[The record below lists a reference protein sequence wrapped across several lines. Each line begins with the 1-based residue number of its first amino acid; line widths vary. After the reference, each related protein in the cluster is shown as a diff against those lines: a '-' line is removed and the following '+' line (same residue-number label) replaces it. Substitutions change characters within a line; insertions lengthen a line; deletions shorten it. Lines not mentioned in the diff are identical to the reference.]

1 MDLHKIKEQ
10 VYVSARDLHRELE
23 INQRFND
30 WIRKAIRN
38 AMLDDKDFYCRES
51 KSTGGRKPIDYM
63 LTKEAA
69 ISVAVVSRSKN
80 AKVIRERIIELYKQ
94 HEEGK
99 AFTEDQWLALV
110 DITKAM
116 VLVSIQDEVTR
127 EHYELYGNKYTWW
140 KYRAELLGYT
150 TDYLK
155 KAMAKVNRQHK
166 SRRKSLM
173 KLDAHELVRIGAID
187 LFKAL
192 GKSDEYAK
200 NVGANCKKLSKK
212 INVVTDFFDDT
223 KQDKIGIKSREVNER
238 KDLFNKTTKS
248 LNNAKS
254 S

>member
-1 MDLHKIKEQ
+1 MDLHEIKSKK
-10 VYVSARDLHRELE
+10 YVSARDLYYELQ
-23 INQRFND
+23 IKHKFTD
-30 WIRKAIRN
+30 WISKAIKN
-38 AMLDDKDFYCRES
+38 AMLGEEDFFRYER

-80 AKVIRERIIELYKQ
+80 AKIIREHIIELYKQ
-94 HEEGK
+94 HNTGK

-155 KAMAKVNRQHK
+155 EAMAKVNKKHK
-166 SRRKSLM
+166 SRRESLM

-187 LFKAL
+187 LFKAF

-200 NVGANCKKLSKK
+200 NVGANCKKISQK
-212 INVVTDFFDDT
+212 INVMTDFFDDT
-223 KQDKIGIKSREVNER
+223 KQNKLGIKDKEIEDRR
-238 KDLFNKTTKS
+238 KSFDNIRNKSKLTD
-248 LNNAKS
+248 
-254 S
+254 